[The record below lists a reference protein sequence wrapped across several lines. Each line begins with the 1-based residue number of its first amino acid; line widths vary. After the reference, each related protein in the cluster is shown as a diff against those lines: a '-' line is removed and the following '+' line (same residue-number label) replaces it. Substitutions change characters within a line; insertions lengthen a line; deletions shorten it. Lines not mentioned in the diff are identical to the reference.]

1 MRVARR
7 GRRTGR
13 IEIIPMIDVVF
24 FLLVFF
30 MMASLS
36 MTTAKGLRVNLPSAA
51 SGERDRRSAPVTLTL
66 TEAGGLYVDREPVD
80 VETLPVRLRAAA
92 AGNPDL
98 VVVVNADRAVEH
110 GRVVA
115 VMDAARQAGVAR
127 LAVSVAPKAPEGARR

>member
-36 MTTAKGLRVNLPSAA
+36 MTTARGLRVNLPSAA
-51 SGERDRRSAPVTLTL
+51 SGESDRRSVPVTLTL

-80 VETLPVRLRAAA
+80 VETLPARLRAAA

-127 LAVSVAPKAPEGARR
+127 LAVSVAPKAPEAAP

>member
-115 VMDAARQAGVAR
+115 VMDAARQA
-127 LAVSVAPKAPEGARR
+127 